1 MKENNSNKINK
12 FLLVTTIL
20 SMVILLIGGTLS
32 YFTLSTMSKMDA
44 LAVNAG
50 KVRLGLGVSPIYT
63 GFQIIP
69 LKDKDII
76 KAYNQKCKDD
86 LEQGVCLAYALEVF
100 NFEEQSEI
108 EGIIDFNLNGIE
120 NLSYMVL
127 DENNDV
133 YVDVTHIDV
142 NNPNGL
148 SLGKAFNLDKSVDGI
163 YPKRSFTLLIWLT
176 NIDKEQDEK
185 DAGKNFS
192 AYVTYR
198 TSNAGRLTASV
209 DGMRGNLDDTSTI
222 GE

>member
-1 MKENNSNKINK
+1 MKDNNKVNK
-12 FLLVTTIL
+12 FLLITTIL
-20 SMVILLIGGTLS
+20 SMTILLIGGTFS
-32 YFTLSTMSKMDA
+32 YFTLSAMSKMNA
-44 LAVNAG
+44 LAVSAG
-50 KVRLGLGVSPIYT
+50 QVKLGLGVSSIYT
-63 GFQIIP
+63 GFSIIP
-69 LKDKDII
+69 LEDKDINR
-76 KAYNQKCKDD
+76 AYNQKCIDD
-86 LEQGVCLAYALEVF
+86 LGLGACLAYGLEIS
-100 NFEEQSEI
+100 NFAEKTEV
-108 EGIIDFNLNGIE
+108 EGLIDFHLDGIE

-127 DENNDV
+127 DENDDV

-163 YPKRSFTLLIWLT
+163 YPKRRFTLLIWLT
-176 NIDKEQDEK
+176 NIDKKQDEK

-192 AYVTYR
+192 ADVTYR